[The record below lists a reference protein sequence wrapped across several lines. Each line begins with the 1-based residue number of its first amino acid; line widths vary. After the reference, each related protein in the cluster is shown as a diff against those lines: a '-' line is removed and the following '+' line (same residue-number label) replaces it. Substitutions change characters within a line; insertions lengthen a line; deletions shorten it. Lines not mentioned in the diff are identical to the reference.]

1 MNEDIVYEKKHTEF
15 INLDEASLRS
25 FNNLQSENK
34 EILRWYLSAGVVIK
48 YFDYEEVNAPSV
60 FEDIPPEFEEYLDVL
75 VFDLQSKVKMRRKF
89 IIQKSSKNGD

>member
-34 EILRWYLSAGVVIK
+34 EILR
-48 YFDYEEVNAPSV
+48 
-60 FEDIPPEFEEYLDVL
+60 
-75 VFDLQSKVKMRRKF
+75 
-89 IIQKSSKNGD
+89 